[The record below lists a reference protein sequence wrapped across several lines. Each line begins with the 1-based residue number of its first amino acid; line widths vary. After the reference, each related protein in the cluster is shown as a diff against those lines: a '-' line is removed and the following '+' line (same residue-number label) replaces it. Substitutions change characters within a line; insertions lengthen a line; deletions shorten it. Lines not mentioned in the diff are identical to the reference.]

1 MSVQANVTHE
11 IDEDELLSFQLRA
24 RLSEIDFSLIWR
36 VMAQS
41 PNWSYKG
48 NEYFLNGKNLGSAK
62 IAMEKLDK
70 FALPSLSFRKEED
83 IAHDRELDDD
93 LRGSRLDLLE
103 KIFHFCKEN
112 DKPVPTYYFDVVQD
126 PEELSF
132 SPDSRTPHKDSEK
145 VKPQRTKKN
154 NVQHEPGA
162 EQYFANVNKKNQT
175 EKPFVQIS
183 NDGFDTKSKLKWP
196 TPNES
201 VNAVKKMNVKT
212 SPSSP
217 TMNNLKKNH
226 EEWRFLMGTK
236 HSLLLYGF
244 GSKRKLLN
252 DFATKTLQ
260 PCGDVLIL
268 NGFDPSI
275 SVSSILD
282 LLVDIFLSGVQPSSS
297 SSKSESF
304 HEHDIGMI
312 RPSPLFVPTLV
323 KRATNI
329 GKALGSRCTK
339 PIYLVIHNIEGSGL
353 RDPSSLKALVALI
366 SNSDVNDGMSYD
378 DKDTYRNRVV
388 QLVASIDHVD
398 AVSFLDMEAMTNFS
412 WVSMYID
419 SKIFDPCRKCN
430 FLFPNRDILPNTL
443 DLGANRLLRSIL
455 R

>member
-1 MSVQANVTHE
+1 MSVEANVSHD

-48 NEYFLNGKNLGSAK
+48 NEYFLYGKNLGSAK

-83 IAHDRELDDD
+83 IAHIRELDDD
-93 LRGSRLDLLE
+93 LRASRIDLLE

-126 PEELSF
+126 PEEVSF
-132 SPDSRTPHKDSEK
+132 SPDSRTSHKDSEK
-145 VKPQRTKKN
+145 VRAHRVKKTN
-154 NVQHEPGA
+154 IQNEPGA

-175 EKPFVQIS
+175 EKPFVEIS

-201 VNAVKKMNVKT
+201 VDAVKKMNVET

-217 TMNNLKKNH
+217 KMNNLQKNH

-244 GSKRKLLN
+244 GSKQKLLN
-252 DFATKTLQ
+252 DFATKALQ
-260 PCGDVLIL
+260 PCGDILIL
-268 NGFDPSI
+268 NGFDPFI

-297 SSKSESF
+297 SKSESF
-304 HEHDIGMI
+304 HEHDIGKI

-339 PIYLVIHNIEGSGL
+339 PIYLAIHNIDGSGL
-353 RDPSSLKALVALI
+353 RDPDSQKALVALI
-366 SNSDVNDGMSYD
+366 SNSDVNDGICKD
-378 DKDTYRNRVV
+378 DKDRYRNRVV

-398 AVSFLDMEAMTNFS
+398 AESFLDMEAMTNFS
-412 WVSMYID
+412 WVSYV
-419 SKIFDPCRKCN
+419 F
-430 FLFPNRDILPNTL
+430 
-443 DLGANRLLRSIL
+443 
-455 R
+455 